1 MFVSVHAFVSVS
13 LCECVT
19 VYLFTCASLCVC
31 VCHLCVTWCNG
42 DVSLSSLLNQMY
54 PSYSGGVLSPA
65 GCALV
70 PLVQGEEGRSIY
82 SLVGEGVW
90 LAGRVLFSIPKKDQ
104 NTVPA
109 LPTLPLSRCHVEI
122 PYPQAATEPLHA
134 RTLAP
139 YLTLPSPIIMSHC
152 LAVPLS

>member
-1 MFVSVHAFVSVS
+1 MCNCVPVYMRKFV
-13 LCECVT
+13 
-19 VYLFTCASLCVC
+19 CVC

-82 SLVGEGVW
+82 RVW

-122 PYPQAATEPLHA
+122 PYPQAATEPSHT